1 MIWMGIPGEYYS
13 EQKQQQLGLAENR
26 EVGDKV
32 LDWNFEVSPMYSGV
46 LLVKEKPSRGWYTN
60 ADRQLGLPRADW
72 DHSCVQRGEL
82 GLLSDWRRLDLRQP
96 SWMVHKSI

>member
-32 LDWNFEVSPMYSGV
+32 LD
-46 LLVKEKPSRGWYTN
+46 
-60 ADRQLGLPRADW
+60 
-72 DHSCVQRGEL
+72 
-82 GLLSDWRRLDLRQP
+82 
-96 SWMVHKSI
+96 